1 MLDADLFN
9 PPCESV
15 HTNRPQDSGR
25 TPHPMT
31 KIRLIID
38 PPATGPWNMAIDEVL
53 AHSAAE
59 RGVNTLRFY
68 SWDPP
73 TLSLGYFQRAT
84 DRQTHMSSS
93 TCAWVRR
100 TSGGGAILH
109 DRELT
114 YSFATATPVSDRGES
129 TQQYDLFH
137 DSLLEVLTAWNVR
150 ARRCAKI
157 EVQDDQPEPFLCF
170 ERRACG
176 DVLLGD
182 AKIGGS
188 AQRRRRGAMSQ
199 HGSVLLKQSEFAP
212 ELPGI
217 LELTSVSIEYD
228 DLVDRRSSALIQRL
242 GGAVDSAEYTGEEL
256 EQAKSL
262 VHNKFGAETWNA
274 KR

>member
-1 MLDADLFN
+1 MLDAASFN

-15 HTNRPQDSGR
+15 HTSRPQDSGR

-84 DRQTHMSSS
+84 DRQTHISSS

-114 YSFATATPVSDRGES
+114 YSFATATPVGDRGQKNIRN
-129 TQQYDLFH
+129 TCVIL
-137 DSLLEVLTAWNVR
+137 LTAF
-150 ARRCAKI
+150 ARWSGLNRS
-157 EVQDDQPEPFLCF
+157 VQLPAP
-170 ERRACG
+170 
-176 DVLLGD
+176 
-182 AKIGGS
+182 
-188 AQRRRRGAMSQ
+188 GAISFPLSTSTM
-199 HGSVLLKQSEFAP
+199 
-212 ELPGI
+212 
-217 LELTSVSIEYD
+217 LTSVC
-228 DLVDRRSSALIQRL
+228 RL
-242 GGAVDSAEYTGEEL
+242 GL
-256 EQAKSL
+256 C
-262 VHNKFGAETWNA
+262 
-274 KR
+274 R